1 MRESSNV
8 ARMARCC
15 MHACSSLFYPCPP
28 FPSIPPSF
36 SPSPVIKESVV
47 QSVQCQLEVACCQCP
62 RLSYLTDSEI
72 LKVASNSGNPVSIIP
87 LISKIFPA
95 VHNLKLIEVSVAAN
109 DPTHTEQGMYCK
121 APNECRLRVL
131 WYHYN
136 GTLNMQYPYLCT

>member
-1 MRESSNV
+1 ML
-8 ARMARCC
+8 
-15 MHACSSLFYPCPP
+15 HAWQDAACVIVHLSFPTFTLFLSSLPP
-28 FPSIPPSF
+28 LPL
-36 SPSPVIKESVV
+36 PVIKESVV

-62 RLSYLTDSEI
+62 RLSYLTDREI

-109 DPTHTEQGMYCK
+109 DPSHTEQGMYCK
-121 APNECRLRVL
+121 ASSECRLRVL

-136 GTLNMQYPYLCT
+136 GTLNMQYPYSCM

>member
-1 MRESSNV
+1 MHGE
-8 ARMARCC
+8 ML
-15 MHACSSLFYPCPP
+15 HACLFISLLLLSSLP
-28 FPSIPPSF
+28 FHPSLFLPL
-36 SPSPVIKESVV
+36 PVIKESVV
-47 QSVQCQLEVACCQCP
+47 QSVQCQLSVACCQCP

-95 VHNLKLIEVSVAAN
+95 VHNLKLIEVSIAAN

-121 APNECRLRVL
+121 ASNECRLRVL

-136 GTLNMQYPYLCT
+136 GTLNMQYPCLCT